1 LLRDPDFHCA
11 VHHTAMH
18 VWAMWSLV
26 FASGVASRAIFAP
39 FPSSHPGSS
48 SRTGSSA
55 SGNGESAERRR
66 ALSEAHAR
74 RIVTVVGDAIRLF
87 DSGPDPDLDP
97 DEGVGSS
104 VNLVAAVIQLRIQEY
119 RIGIN
124 VEPIWNLKGI
134 HKNAY
139 RDVLLP
145 MAKRLIEKGR
155 NVTPQEASAI
165 VALATREKTR
175 VSDN

>member
-1 LLRDPDFHCA
+1 
-11 VHHTAMH
+11 MH

-26 FASGVASRAIFAP
+26 FTSGVASRAIFAP
-39 FPSSHPGSS
+39 FPSSNSGP
-48 SRTGSSA
+48 SRSGSSA

-66 ALSEAHAR
+66 MLGEAHAR

-87 DSGPDPDLDP
+87 DGGSDPQLDP

-104 VNLVAAVIQLRIQEY
+104 VLLVAAVIQLRVQEY

-124 VEPIWNLKGI
+124 VEPIWALKGI
-134 HKNAY
+134 QKNAY

-155 NVTPQEASAI
+155 NVTAVEATAI
-165 VALATREKTR
+165 LALANRETTG